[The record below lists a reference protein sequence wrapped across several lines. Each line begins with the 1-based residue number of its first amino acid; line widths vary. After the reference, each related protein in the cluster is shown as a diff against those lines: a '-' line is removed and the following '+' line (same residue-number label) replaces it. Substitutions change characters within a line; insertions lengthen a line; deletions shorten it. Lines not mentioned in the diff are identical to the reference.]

1 MKTRK
6 ISISTQLFL
15 FILGASLIVALIVAS
30 VSYLTMGNF
39 QKKKTKDN
47 VMEIA
52 KIAAENVDGEVFAKA
67 MEGDEGSLS
76 HVKGSLDFFLKG
88 DSVTYVYTLM
98 PKNEKEFQFVVDT
111 DPDDP

>member
-39 QKKKTKDN
+39 QKKKTMDN

-52 KIAAENVDGEVFAKA
+52 KIAAENADGEVFAKA

-76 HVKGSLDFFLKG
+76 HVKSSLDFFLKG